1 MVILGHWSFDPK
13 CTGQLQKSGEQTSTS
28 GTVAVTAP
36 ESDAGNID
44 DDYDYEQPCRCGV
57 KNGRVKRIKRVV
69 GGVEATVSFQQ
80 KSTFTD
86 VGNTA
91 P

>member
-1 MVILGHWSFDPK
+1 MTVILGLWFFDPK

-36 ESDAGNID
+36 ESETGNID
-44 DDYDYEQPCRCGV
+44 EQPCRCGV
-57 KNGRVKRIKRVV
+57 KNGRVKRIKRIV

-80 KSTFTD
+80 KTLSQM
-86 VGNTA
+86 
-91 P
+91 

>member
-36 ESDAGNID
+36 ESEAGNID
-44 DDYDYEQPCRCGV
+44 DEQPCRCGV
-57 KNGRVKRIKRVV
+57 KNGRVKRVKRIV

-80 KSTFTD
+80 QQ
-86 VGNTA
+86 NYQRCR
-91 P
+91 

>member
-36 ESDAGNID
+36 ESEAGNID
-44 DDYDYEQPCRCGV
+44 DDHEQPCRCGV

-69 GGVEATVSFQQ
+69 GGVEATVSCQQ
-80 KSTFTD
+80 KTLSQM
-86 VGNTA
+86 
-91 P
+91 

>member
-36 ESDAGNID
+36 ESEAGNID
-44 DDYDYEQPCRCGV
+44 DDSDYDYEQPCRCGV
-57 KNGRVKRIKRVV
+57 KNGRVKRIKRIV

-80 KSTFTD
+80 KHFHRCR
-86 VGNTA
+86 
-91 P
+91 

>member
-36 ESDAGNID
+36 ESEAGNIERT
-44 DDYDYEQPCRCGV
+44 EQSCRCGV

-80 KSTFTD
+80 KTLSQM
-86 VGNTA
+86 
-91 P
+91 